1 MMKVNES
8 NLGYT
13 YKKWRYVTRIA
24 IIFHQTTNYNIQI
37 DE

>member
-13 YKKWRYVTRIA
+13 YKKWRYVFTFYGKDDLRN
-24 IIFHQTTNYNIQI
+24 H
-37 DE
+37 

>member
-13 YKKWRYVTRIA
+13 YKKWRYVFKLNGYGEDAFRN
-24 IIFHQTTNYNIQI
+24 H
-37 DE
+37 

>member
-13 YKKWRYVTRIA
+13 YKKWRYVFTFKMPLE
-24 IIFHQTTNYNIQI
+24 IIDY
-37 DE
+37 